1 MFNKLKF
8 FLLSFDTLLSKV
20 FLYSQ
25 ARFSYNLRDYIYTL
39 IFRLSN
45 NPPILSGKQTQGLP
59 TVDESKLAARS
70 YYQKSSLS
78 TSYELEKIPEIFN
91 LIISENLNE
100 IESYLGKD
108 FRYETPIIFRNFNFP
123 KEFSGYDVYSNVWH
137 QDSFDGNKLLKIFVL
152 MDKVSET
159 DGPFYYMDSNAVK
172 LHWENLRDR
181 WSFKAFSG
189 VEEIPEQF
197 ILTGI
202 KGDYLILD
210 TSRCLHRASIPSKY
224 RDMLQITLLPKWKKN
239 SSTDVFKL
247 KSSS

>member
-78 TSYELEKIPEIFN
+78 TSYELEKIP
-91 LIISENLNE
+91 
-100 IESYLGKD
+100 
-108 FRYETPIIFRNFNFP
+108 
-123 KEFSGYDVYSNVWH
+123 
-137 QDSFDGNKLLKIFVL
+137 
-152 MDKVSET
+152 
-159 DGPFYYMDSNAVK
+159 
-172 LHWENLRDR
+172 
-181 WSFKAFSG
+181 
-189 VEEIPEQF
+189 
-197 ILTGI
+197 
-202 KGDYLILD
+202 
-210 TSRCLHRASIPSKY
+210 
-224 RDMLQITLLPKWKKN
+224 
-239 SSTDVFKL
+239 
-247 KSSS
+247 